1 MREVVSRFRF
11 RLLPL
16 TIFGVVLMLGA
27 RLGDVWE
34 GDAEAQE
41 AAPAASAVQQGAAPS
56 EGAAVAPAAAGAPE
70 GPAGLDHEV
79 EDFSD
84 SELEVLQNLSA
95 RRDELQLRARELDM
109 RENLLRVAEQR
120 LDEKI
125 AWLDELRAIVEAHL
139 DAYDQQTDAN
149 MRRLVKIYESMKPKD
164 AARIFAELELSI
176 LLDVISRMREQKSAS
191 ILAAMDPIQA
201 KTVTSELALRNQL
214 PEPGS

>member
-1 MREVVSRFRF
+1 MSRFRF

-16 TIFGVVLMLGA
+16 TIFGVFLMLGS

-109 RENLLRVAEQR
+109 RENLLRVAE
-120 LDEKI
+120 
-125 AWLDELRAIVEAHL
+125 
-139 DAYDQQTDAN
+139 
-149 MRRLVKIYESMKPKD
+149 
-164 AARIFAELELSI
+164 
-176 LLDVISRMREQKSAS
+176 
-191 ILAAMDPIQA
+191 
-201 KTVTSELALRNQL
+201 
-214 PEPGS
+214 

>member
-1 MREVVSRFRF
+1 MKFRF

-16 TIFGVVLMLGA
+16 TIFGVFLMLGA

-34 GDAEAQE
+34 GGAEAQE
-41 AAPAASAVQQGAAPS
+41 TAPVASTVQ
-56 EGAAVAPAAAGAPE
+56 PAAAPNESPDDPGS
-70 GPAGLDHEV
+70 LDHDV

-95 RRDELQLRARELDM
+95 RREELETRARELDM
-109 RENLLRVAEQR
+109 RENLLKVAEQR

-125 AWLDELRAIVEAHL
+125 ARLDQLRATVEAHL
-139 DAYDQQTDAN
+139 DAYDQQMDEKLS
-149 MRRLVKIYESMKPKD
+149 RLVKIYESMKAKD
-164 AARIFAELELSI
+164 AARIFAELEMSI
-176 LLDVISRMREQKSAS
+176 LLDVIGRMREQKSAS

-201 KTVTSELALRNQL
+201 KTITSELALRNQL